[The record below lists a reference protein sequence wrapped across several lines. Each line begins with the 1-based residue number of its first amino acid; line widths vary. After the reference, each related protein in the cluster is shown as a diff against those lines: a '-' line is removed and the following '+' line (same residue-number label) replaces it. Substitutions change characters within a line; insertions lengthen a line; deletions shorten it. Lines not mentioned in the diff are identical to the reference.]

1 MGIYAY
7 CVVPPDHAPSV
18 GVTGLDDKPVELV
31 PMGEVALWVSRLPR
45 PTGSVAQITAHNK
58 VVEAAVTDEVTP
70 VPLRF
75 GQWLDNEAALRAA
88 MLDKTASYQEKLQ
101 EFAGCL
107 EFGIRVLDPNAQR
120 GARDVEQPAATTG
133 YEYMQALRENSKLAE
148 QRRAVA
154 DQVRLQIHNS
164 LQPLVRAERE
174 EEARTPHALITLSH
188 LVPRPH
194 FDGYR
199 ERARGLRE
207 LLPALRLLLTGP
219 WPPYSFA
226 A

>member
-1 MGIYAY
+1 MGVYAY
-7 CVVPPDHAPSV
+7 CVVPPGHAPST

-31 PMGEVALWVSRLPR
+31 PIGEVALWVSRLAR
-45 PTGSVAQITAHNK
+45 PNGSVAQITAHNK
-58 VVEAAVTDEVTP
+58 VVEAAVTNEVTP

-75 GQWLDNEAALRAA
+75 GQWLDNEAALHAA
-88 MLDKTASYQEKLQ
+88 MVDKTASYQEKLQ

-107 EFGIRVLDPNAQR
+107 EFGIRVLDPNAPS
-120 GARDVEQPAATTG
+120 GARDVQQPAATTG

-154 DQVRLQIHNS
+154 DQVRQQIHNS

-174 EEARTPHALITLSH
+174 EEPRTPHAVITLSH

-207 LLPALRLLLTGP
+207 VLPALRLLLSGP